1 MKKQIIFTALTLGAI
16 ILGTNSAKAQT
27 GTTTDPIETEVNII
41 LNDVISIDAGSVA
54 AGGAVDFNYVTS
66 EDYNNDKST
75 TVANSLKV
83 TSTQNFNV
91 NVKAKGKNFENG
103 SLLIPV
109 DVLRIQGTT
118 TGSMGGKEKPEI
130 TLSDEDQVLVRDADL
145 GSALTLDIK
154 YTIPA
159 AEASSSKI
167 LGKKAGTY
175 TQKVIY
181 TATAL

>member
-1 MKKQIIFTALTLGAI
+1 MKNQIIFTALTLGAI
-16 ILGTNSAKAQT
+16 ILGTNSVKAQT
-27 GTTTDPIETEVNII
+27 GTTTAEVKTAVNIV

-54 AGGAVDFNYVTS
+54 IGGVVNFNYVTS
-66 EDYNNDKST
+66 GDYNNDKT
-75 TVANSLKV
+75 ATVVNSLKI

-91 NVKAKGKNFENG
+91 NVKAGGDNFVNG
-103 SLLIPV
+103 SLLIPIN
-109 DVLRIQGTT
+109 VLRIQGAT
-118 TGSMGGKEKPEI
+118 TGSMGGSRPVL
-130 TLSDEDQVLVRDADL
+130 TLTDADQILVGNAPL
-145 GSALTLDIK
+145 GSALALDIN

-159 AEASSSKI
+159 TEASTSKI